1 MVLPT
6 WSHVLL
12 NDDAPLVERVSRVP
26 PEHRVPNYLARRF
39 SQICS
44 GVMSELWAAEGL
56 LRFEFAC
63 MVSIAA
69 APGLDQTRLAEE
81 LGIDRTNTG
90 QVIDGLE
97 AKGLVERRSDPAD
110 RRIRRL
116 FLTSK
121 GRTLRRRL
129 DAAALAAQDRILEP
143 LNDEEKVTLLR
154 LLLRVVEANK
164 AYARPGAGRRPPQPG
179 RRRHPDEPAAP

>member
-1 MVLPT
+1 MALPA
-6 WSHVLL
+6 WSRVLL
-12 NDDAPLVERVSRVP
+12 NEDVPLVDPISRVP

-44 GVMSELWAAEGL
+44 GVLSELWAAEGL
-56 LRFEFAC
+56 QQFEFAC

-97 AKGLVERRSDPAD
+97 AKGLVERRS
-110 RRIRRL
+110 
-116 FLTSK
+116 
-121 GRTLRRRL
+121 
-129 DAAALAAQDRILEP
+129 
-143 LNDEEKVTLLR
+143 
-154 LLLRVVEANK
+154 
-164 AYARPGAGRRPPQPG
+164 
-179 RRRHPDEPAAP
+179 